1 MTLGYK
7 DSNFITIFFYPS
19 SIVVRLFLISV
30 FLYIISEPFYVLKYV
45 LFFNKVFEK
54 KKVAK
59 IKEIRK
65 SEFVTN
71 FFSL

>member
-7 DSNFITIFFYPS
+7 DSNFITIFYQS

>member
-1 MTLGYK
+1 M
-7 DSNFITIFFYPS
+7 
-19 SIVVRLFLISV
+19 RLFLISV

-54 KKVAK
+54 KMGAK

>member
-1 MTLGYK
+1 M
-7 DSNFITIFFYPS
+7 
-19 SIVVRLFLISV
+19 RLFLISV